1 MSEMISL
8 YLEQTP
14 PLIFSMKESFASK
27 DWKTLQMVV
36 HKMIPSFSIMGI
48 DNQIEEMAKS
58 IKNFA
63 EEQFLMNDIEN
74 MVYQIES
81 VCLQAFDELNEEL
94 KLIQLN

>member
-1 MSEMISL
+1 
-8 YLEQTP
+8 
-14 PLIFSMKESFASK
+14 
-27 DWKTLQMVV
+27 
-36 HKMIPSFSIMGI
+36 
-48 DNQIEEMAKS
+48 MAKS

>member
-1 MSEMISL
+1 
-8 YLEQTP
+8 
-14 PLIFSMKESFASK
+14 MKESFVAK